1 MGAWWCWMV
10 EDDKDGFLGV
20 IGAISQVPA
29 RAASKATL
37 GSTTTSRQA
46 GEVMWREV
54 AIPAVRGR
62 LEDEKRGN
70 SLLLVL

>member
-1 MGAWWCWMV
+1 M

-29 RAASKATL
+29 RAACRAAL
-37 GSTTTSRQA
+37 GSTATSRQA

-54 AIPAVRGR
+54 AIPEVRGR
-62 LEDEKRGN
+62 LEEEKRGN

>member
-1 MGAWWCWMV
+1 MV
-10 EDDKDGFLGV
+10 EGDQDGFLGV

-29 RAASKATL
+29 RAACKAAL
-37 GSTTTSRQA
+37 GSTATSRLA

-54 AIPAVRGR
+54 AIPAVPGR
-62 LEDEKRGN
+62 LEDEKRGS